1 MEEGG
6 CEDLLSETGL
16 EKMRVGVLGCTGCV
30 GRKDSQ
36 TVKHFNHL
44 PESRS

>member
-16 EKMRVGVLGCTGCV
+16 DKMPVGVLGCTGCV
-30 GRKDSQ
+30 GRKGSQ
-36 TVKHFNHL
+36 TVKHLNHL